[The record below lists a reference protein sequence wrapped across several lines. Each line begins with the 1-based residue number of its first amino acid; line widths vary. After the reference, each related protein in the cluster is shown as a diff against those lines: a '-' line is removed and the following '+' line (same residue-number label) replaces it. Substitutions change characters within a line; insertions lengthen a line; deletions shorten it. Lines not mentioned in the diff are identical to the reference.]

1 MSSFAANGAIFRQ
14 DPNVLR
20 QRMGDRF
27 DPSKQY
33 PAYSGTINVP
43 ADQAYAIAEYLMNAQ
58 PNERN
63 EIPVSVSG
71 WDKSS
76 NTQPWYMSVQ
86 LKPDSRVQPAVA
98 PAAAAAPAPAAQ
110 AAPGVWGP
118 PGAPA
123 APAAPAGWGPPGA
136 PATAPAPA
144 AAPAMTPPPV
154 NPPGWGPPPSAAPAA
169 APAAQPPGGWQ
180 PPF

>member
-86 LKPDSRVQPAVA
+86 LKPDSRVQPAAA
-98 PAAAAAPAPAAQ
+98 PAAAAPAPAATG
-110 AAPGVWGP
+110 APGAW
-118 PGAPA
+118 GAPG

-136 PATAPAPA
+136 PAAAPA

-154 NPPGWGPPPSAAPAA
+154 NPPGWGPPPSAASAA

>member
-86 LKPDSRVQPAVA
+86 LKPDSRVQPAAA
-98 PAAAAAPAPAAQ
+98 PAAAAPAAPS
-110 AAPGVWGP
+110 AWGP
-118 PGAPA
+118 PGAPATPA
-123 APAAPAGWGPPGA
+123 APAAPAGWGPPGVPAAA
-136 PATAPAPA
+136 PAPAPA

-154 NPPGWGPPPSAAPAA
+154 NPPGWGPPPSIAPPA

>member
-63 EIPVSVSG
+63 EI
-71 WDKSS
+71 
-76 NTQPWYMSVQ
+76 
-86 LKPDSRVQPAVA
+86 R
-98 PAAAAAPAPAAQ
+98 
-110 AAPGVWGP
+110 
-118 PGAPA
+118 
-123 APAAPAGWGPPGA
+123 
-136 PATAPAPA
+136 
-144 AAPAMTPPPV
+144 
-154 NPPGWGPPPSAAPAA
+154 
-169 APAAQPPGGWQ
+169 
-180 PPF
+180 